1 MKATNNG
8 SLRKLE
14 DCYIKIPVTF
24 DAGDIYYPP
33 SVSSDSED
41 PNKPYLTSQ
50 YRCDVD
56 YDGFGTYTVYMRS
69 LPDISDS
76 KQAVYNNE
84 AIIGRSFPMYTYSHS
99 ADRQIHLQLHFYVTE
114 RCDIQRNL
122 NDLRAIQ
129 SAVYP
134 RPGSDVNT
142 PFKPPPICQ
151 IKCGQ
156 LLSSGPL
163 CAILQSYSVKFPTEV
178 IWDESTFC
186 PFKFDIDT
194 SWLAVYTS
202 NNLPNQGRIL
212 IYGG

>member
-8 SLRKLE
+8 SLRRIDE
-14 DCYIKIPVTF
+14 CYIRIPVTL
-24 DAGDIYYPP
+24 DKGQTYSPTEYPYD
-33 SVSSDSED
+33 SSDPD
-41 PNKPYLTSQ
+41 KR
-50 YRCDVD
+50 YRCRTEYQNDA
-56 YDGFGTYTVYMRS
+56 YTIYMRS

-114 RCDIQRNL
+114 QCDIQRNL

-134 RPGSDVNT
+134 TPASDQNT

-178 IWDESTFC
+178 IWDESSFC